1 MLFATAGQGALAVW
15 MMAAGACMGLVYL
28 LMAGLRRLIQAGFA
42 LTLCCDLAYGALCAL
57 VFIAFLVR
65 GNYGRV
71 RLFEILAAALG
82 MGISILA
89 LQPGL
94 KWLGL
99 RLAKFKKRIW
109 TAMSENRL
117 IKVIFR

>member
-1 MLFATAGQGALAVW
+1 MLFATAGQGALMVW
-15 MMAAGACMGLVYL
+15 MMAAGAVMGLVYL
-28 LMAGLRRLIQAGFA
+28 LFAALRRLIQAGFV
-42 LTLCCDLAYGALCAL
+42 LTLISDLACGVICAA

-71 RLFEILAAALG
+71 RMFEILAAALG
-82 MGISILA
+82 MGMCILA

-94 KWLGL
+94 KWLVL
-99 RLAKFKKRIW
+99 RLGGLKKRIW
-109 TAMSENRL
+109 TALSGNRL

>member
-15 MMAAGACMGLVYL
+15 MMAAGACMGIVYL
-28 LMAGLRRLIQAGFA
+28 LLAGLRRLIQAGFV
-42 LTLCCDLAYGALCAL
+42 LTLICDLACGVICAL

-82 MGISILA
+82 MLMSILA

-94 KWLGL
+94 NWLGL
-99 RLAKFKKRIW
+99 RLKNIQKRIW